1 MSRCKRKPHKT
12 ARMSLAQLTSCR
24 SKFDSEIEAQQARE
38 LPDEFEIQ
46 KLKKLKLLYKDEI
59 AALEAASIQAQHERV
74 AA

>member
-1 MSRCKRKPHKT
+1 
-12 ARMSLAQLTSCR
+12 MSLAQLTSCR

-46 KLKKLKLLYKDEI
+46 KLKLLYKDEI
-59 AALEAASIQAQHERV
+59 AAREAASIQAQHERV

>member
-1 MSRCKRKPHKT
+1 
-12 ARMSLAQLTSCR
+12 MSLAQLTSCR

-59 AALEAASIQAQHERV
+59 AAREAASRQAQHERV